1 MEQQLKQ
8 IGKRIALCRKD
19 LDLSQKDFASKI
31 NISHNHLSNIE
42 RGRSAP
48 SFMLFLDIC
57 SALNVNIEYV
67 ATGRVYPDLDKEII
81 EKIKKCSDTDK
92 IKISGII
99 DVFLK

>member
-1 MEQQLKQ
+1 MEQELKQ

-19 LDLSQKDFASKI
+19 LDLSQKDFASKV
-31 NISHNHLSNIE
+31 NISNNHLSNIE

-48 SFMLFLDIC
+48 SFLLFMDIC
-57 SALNVNIEYV
+57 SVLNANIEYI
-67 ATGRVYPDLDKEII
+67 ATGRIYPDLDKEII
-81 EKIKKCSDTDK
+81 EKIKKCSEEDK